1 MNLESGCGRMATKKT
16 VLTIAG
22 FDPSGGAGIITDLR
36 AFAAFGCHGTAAITS
51 LTSQNSFRVN
61 AAYNQHADIVLAQ
74 IEPILEEFD
83 IAAVKIGMLPTP
95 EIIDVVAKTIEEHTL
110 TNIVLDPV
118 IRSTSGF
125 DLIDLAA
132 AHFLSERLLP
142 LADVITPN
150 IAEAEVL
157 SGAKIRN
164 IDEMKL
170 AAKQLHQATRS
181 YEFGKPTKRAVLVKG
196 GHLEDRAIDVLATDD
211 GLTEF
216 DAEFIRNVNTHGTGC
231 RLSSAIAAG
240 LAQGSILSKAILDA
254 KQYVTDELKSRA

>member
-1 MNLESGCGRMATKKT
+1 MAGKA
-16 VLTIAG
+16 VITIAG

-36 AFAAFGCHGTAAITS
+36 AFAAFGCQGTAAITS
-51 LTSQNSFRVN
+51 LTSQNSFKVSGT
-61 AAYNQHADIVLAQ
+61 YNQPADIVLAQ

-83 IAAVKIGMLPTP
+83 IAAVKIGMLPTV

-125 DLIDLAA
+125 DLIDISA

-150 IAEAEVL
+150 IAEAEFL
-157 SGAKIRN
+157 SGTKIRN
-164 IDEMKL
+164 IADMKMV
-170 AAKQLHQATRS
+170 AKQLHQATQS
-181 YEFGKPTKRAVLVKG
+181 YKFGIPTKRAVLVKG
-196 GHLEDRAIDVLATDD
+196 GHLEDRAVDILASDD
-211 GLTEF
+211 GLHEF
-216 DAEFIRNVNTHGTGC
+216 DGEFIRNVHTHGTGC

-240 LAQGSILSKAILDA
+240 LANGNRLNQAIADA
-254 KQYVTDELKSRA
+254 KRYVTDELKSRA